1 MLYKLWTMDL
11 DKNLLVSA
19 KYNVL
24 KLKPES
30 KVLRSFPELKKWPEF
45 NEDYGKL
52 ILLPNENILRLC
64 LLFYQDS
71 EFHNIDS
78 DIMKRKRIAAEWSG
92 FKLEKGEIFP
102 NKLEEIL
109 LGNNTH
115 VNKLIVRILRLTSD
129 HLFQKYIVFEETRAR
144 LYMKLY
150 EDSISKN
157 EKTKEIIENIQNL
170 SKILEDIERQML
182 REDRNT
188 LIREALY
195 SEATKESMPTPENIA
210 EAKRKG
216 TFDNL
221 IDPPY
226 EIEHIKFGGIKKF
239 K

>member
-1 MLYKLWTMDL
+1 MELEKL
-11 DKNLLVSA
+11 DKKLLQSA

-24 KLKPES
+24 NLKPES
-30 KVLRSFPELKKWPEF
+30 KVLRSFPKLKEWPEF
-45 NEDYGKL
+45 MEDYGK
-52 ILLPNENILRLC
+52 IVLLPNENILRFC

-71 EFHNIDS
+71 DFHNIDS

-92 FKLEKGEIFP
+92 FELEKGERFP
-102 NKLEEIL
+102 DKLEEIL
-109 LGNNTH
+109 LGKNEH

-129 HLFQKYIVFEETRAR
+129 HLFQRYIVFEETRAR

-150 EDSISKN
+150 EDSMTKN

-170 SKILEDIERQML
+170 SNILEDIERQML

-195 SEATKESMPTPENIA
+195 AEATKESLPTPENIA

-226 EIEHIKFGGIKKF
+226 DLEHIRFGGVKKF